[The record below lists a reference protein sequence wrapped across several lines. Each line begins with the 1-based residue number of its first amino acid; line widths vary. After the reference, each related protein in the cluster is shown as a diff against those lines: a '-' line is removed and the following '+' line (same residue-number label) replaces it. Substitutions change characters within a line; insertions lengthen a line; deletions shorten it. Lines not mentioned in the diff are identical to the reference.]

1 MSFQYNPSN
10 PAQPQGSTSNERSAV
25 FDAAMSSL
33 RSSADQPSTSGPE
46 PDAETPAPPQFK
58 FTDEAEA
65 HSPSSH
71 TAEVLK
77 EALERSQAAMAQN
90 LASVAPVD
98 AEKREGDV
106 HMGSSREGSDAGDSR
121 DVNMLAPPS
130 DSDTPR
136 KDQPFSRSPELRV
149 SHKLAERQ
157 RRKQMKDMFDE
168 LQDQLPSDRVAKSS
182 KSDILVK
189 SGSLRQCDVHHTDS
203 PLAIDH
209 IKEVKRENAT
219 LRREVERLRRDL
231 DQARGGNGSYQ
242 PGYEVAYTL
251 PYPNTSYVPP
261 QPGPSTSTSHRG
273 IGVGN
278 TTGVAPDSA
287 AQSVQSSAEAQNGR
301 SAENLNGSVNTN
313 TEQVAETQKAEQ
325 GGAEAQPVV

>member
-1 MSFQYNPSN
+1 MVKIEPKSYSPPPAFDDWQRRGSIASLLLPPKQALSIPPQHYAAYTMSFQYNPSN
-10 PAQPQGSTSNERSAV
+10 PSQPQGSTSNERSAV

-71 TAEVLK
+71 SAEVLK

-98 AEKREGDV
+98 AEKREGDI

-189 SGSLRQCDVHHTDS
+189 SGSLRQCDVQCTD
-203 PLAIDH
+203 PHL
-209 IKEVKRENAT
+209 
-219 LRREVERLRRDL
+219 
-231 DQARGGNGSYQ
+231 
-242 PGYEVAYTL
+242 
-251 PYPNTSYVPP
+251 
-261 QPGPSTSTSHRG
+261 
-273 IGVGN
+273 
-278 TTGVAPDSA
+278 
-287 AQSVQSSAEAQNGR
+287 
-301 SAENLNGSVNTN
+301 
-313 TEQVAETQKAEQ
+313 
-325 GGAEAQPVV
+325 